1 MEWLLRSSLGVF
13 LWSVVA
19 VAAAAQETDESA
31 NPNQCFAC
39 HGNHD
44 VWEQDTLHLYVTAD
58 HIQADIHWQK
68 GILCHDCHGGNPNT
82 VNLREAARCRGWFS
96 RRQVSGGCR
105 SLLRLLPLKSG
116 LHAAFSAIRPA
127 RSGGRFLDQRPRT
140 GPPGRHRICPG
151 RRDNGRGRRW
161 SGGRR
166 DNGRGV
172 AGPEAA
178 ELDTPAPPPMTCLAC
193 HPVHNMRLAADP
205 LSSLHPLNLE
215 ETCGNCHR
223 EQRTAM
229 RQGVHHAAGGRNALG
244 AGTPLD
250 CRRCHGENAHQII
263 PVKDSRSPVYLN
275 HQVELCGS
283 CHLQHLASYNASI
296 HGHGLRES
304 GLLVTAACAD
314 CHGAHGI
321 FYAADRRSTL
331 HRTNVAQTCGEC
343 HRYIEERLNQSV
355 HAQSNET
362 PAPPQSPA
370 DGQARQRQPGCV
382 DCHQGHD
389 ESQHLAAGYRLTL
402 LDRCGNCHADLLLG
416 YHVSMHGQLTRL
428 GFEAAATCSDCHGA
442 HTTLAIS
449 DPRGPLSPE
458 NRLQTCRKCHHNAVA
473 NFADFNPHA
482 NHKDKQRFPHLYH
495 LYSRA
500 ETLIYLL
507 FGFFLLHAILWYG
520 RSLLSTL
527 RYGRDRTL
535 VTDQTAVVRFS
546 PQVRAGYLFL
556 LGSLM
561 GLIFTGLPIKYSG
574 QASARRWVRAMGG
587 FESTSVCHH
596 FFAAVLLTVAGLH
609 LISVVRRILRL
620 RAEQVGWK
628 TLLFGPD
635 SLVPNGRDIRDFG
648 RMTSWFFGA
657 GSKPQFE
664 RWTYWEKFDYWA
676 IYLVAAGIV
685 VPGLMLWLPN
695 VFCRFL
701 PGWSLNVAAVL
712 HSETSVLGSGL
723 LLLIHLFNTHLRPEK
738 FPMDLSLVTGLV
750 SEQHLRRARP
760 EYLDRLRR
768 EGRLKL
774 VTAPQPR
781 QLRLII
787 VAVYLLLLLGLSLL
801 AWSLLASLGK

>member
-1 MEWLLRSSLGVF
+1 MEWLLRSSLGAF

-82 VNLREAARCRGWFS
+82 VNLREAHAVEDGFRVVKSPADVAPFCGYCHS
-96 RRQVSGGCR
+96 NLDYMRRFQPSVQHDPVADFWTSVHGKA
-105 SLLRLLPLKSG
+105 LQ
-116 LHAAFSAIRPA
+116 AAIGSAPA
-127 RSGGRFLDQRPRT
+127 AETTDAAAA
-140 GPPGRHRICPG
+140 GPQAAETTAAA
-151 RRDNGRGRRW
+151 
-161 SGGRR
+161 
-166 DNGRGV
+166 V

-229 RQGVHHAAGGRNALG
+229 RQGVHHAAGGRNASG

-296 HGHGLRES
+296 HGHGLTES
-304 GLLVTAACAD
+304 GLLVTAVCAD
-314 CHGAHGI
+314 CHGAHGT

-331 HRTNVAQTCGEC
+331 HRANVAQTCGEC

-355 HAQSNET
+355 HAQSNESST
-362 PAPPQSPA
+362 PSQASA
-370 DGQARQRQPGCV
+370 GGQARPRQPACV

-389 ESQHLAAGYRLTL
+389 EAQHLAAGHRLTL

-428 GFEAAATCSDCHGA
+428 GFEAAATCADCHGA
-442 HTTLAIS
+442 HLTLAIN

-458 NRLQTCRKCHHNAVA
+458 NRLQTCRTCHHNAVA

-574 QASARRWVRAMGG
+574 QDWARRWVRAMGG

-596 FFAAVLLTVAGLH
+596 FFAAILLTVAGLH
-609 LISVVRRILRL
+609 LVSVVRRIVRL

-635 SLVPNGRDIRDFG
+635 SLVPNGRDLRDFG

-676 IYLVAAGIV
+676 VYLVAAGIV

-760 EYLDRLRR
+760 EYLDRLLR

-774 VTAPQPR
+774 VAAPQRR

-787 VAVYLLLLLGLSLL
+787 MAVYLLLLLGLSLL